1 MKNKVFYFAILPGL
15 LIQFI
20 GAYLYFILFKDESF
34 AQAIYF
40 ATKASIVIW
49 PLVWITASRKYF
61 AKMFGGNT
69 SKSLIFG
76 VISGLAI
83 LALVALTY
91 FLLSDFLAQ
100 YAANF
105 RAKAEDLNFLKHY
118 ILFSLFLS
126 VIHSFIEEYYWRWF
140 ILNGL
145 KLKMKVLSAA
155 VVSSLGFA
163 SHHFLILTEFFPLY
177 LSVIGTAAIFAAG
190 LLWCGIYLKSGNI
203 LGSWFSHFCADMAIM
218 TVGYFLIF

>member
-15 LIQFI
+15 FIQFL

-61 AKMFGGNT
+61 AKMFGGQKN
-69 SKSLIFG
+69 KSIIWG
-76 VISGLAI
+76 TISGIAI
-83 LALVALTY
+83 LLAVAVTY
-91 FLLSDFLAQ
+91 FFLSDFLTQ
-100 YAANF
+100 FSTNF
-105 RAKAEDLNFLKHY
+105 RTKAEDLNFLKHY
-118 ILFSLFLS
+118 ILFSFFLS

-140 ILNGL
+140 IFNGL

-155 VVSSLGFA
+155 IIGSLGFA

-177 LSVIGTAAIFAAG
+177 LSAIGTATIFAAG
-190 LLWCGIYLKSGNI
+190 LMWSRIYIKSGNI
-203 LGSWFSHFCADMAIM
+203 WGGWISHFCADMAIM